1 MDTILVNKLFETFR
15 SKLDI
20 FDSFMNDGANEK
32 DISDLEKSVNQIL
45 PASYIDLLKT
55 YNGEKKSLGVMAGFE
70 FLTIEDVKVQWDFF
84 KTATGERE
92 PDSVYQ
98 KNKIKN
104 ELYSVKR
111 IPFAHD
117 GSGNLLCID
126 YDPNIEGKKGQ
137 ILYLPC
143 GDPEPISVIADDFD
157 EFLTFLIDA
166 IISERLELTDERDE
180 WDEEDWEKA
189 EIYFNKTWENDW
201 SDIAD
206 EYNLKKQ

>member
-1 MDTILVNKLFETFR
+1 MNIILVNKLFETFR

-32 DISDLEKSVNQIL
+32 DISDLEKYINQIL

-70 FLTIEDVKVQWDFF
+70 FLTIKEVKVQWDFF
-84 KTATGERE
+84 KMAEGERE

-111 IPFAHD
+111 IPFGHD

-126 YDPNIEGKKGQ
+126 YDPEIEGKNGQ
-137 ILYLPC
+137 ILYLPA

-166 IISERLELTDERDE
+166 IISEKLELTDERDE

-201 SDIAD
+201 TDIAD
-206 EYNLKKQ
+206 EYNSRH